1 MPGAEIPSLPSF
13 CSWGFLGQWGLH
25 LRNWGGGPAC
35 LPFHFFFLSFLIFLF
50 LFPIPGPQ

>member
-13 CSWGFLGQWGLH
+13 CSWGLSGQWGLH
-25 LRNWGGGPAC
+25 LRNWGGGLSAIP
-35 LPFHFFFLSFLIFLF
+35 LFFLSFLILLF